1 VKLEP
6 VSCNLCG
13 FDSYTCHLVREDL
26 NLYIPGN
33 FQLVRCDNC
42 GLIYQNPRP
51 STDELMTLYPQ
62 EYDQHQDAVKE
73 ALSPIAR
80 FDRKYG
86 LRKRS
91 KAVRRH
97 VERGRLLDLGCATG
111 DFLEVMRDDG
121 WEVVGIEPSPFASQW
136 ARDRLGLDVRT
147 GTLETVALPDESF
160 DVVTMWNVIEHLPDP
175 QASLERIHRLLRT
188 GGVLVLSTPNMDS
201 VDARFFGPYWIGYE
215 LPRHLYVFSRRT
227 LTEMIERTG
236 YRVVET
242 RCFYGSHAAS
252 MSSIRFW
259 LRSRRMNGRFRE
271 TLEQVLFS
279 RPLRLMTSPFFYAT
293 DRLQLSSP
301 LTVICSKAS

>member
-1 VKLEP
+1 MKLEP

-13 FDSYTCHLVREDL
+13 FDSYKRHLVRKDL
-26 NLYIPGN
+26 NLYVPGN

-51 STDELMTLYPQ
+51 STGDLLTLYPQ
-62 EYDQHQDAVKE
+62 DYDQHQDAVRE
-73 ALSPIAR
+73 VRSPIAR
-80 FDRKYG
+80 LDRKYG

-91 KAVRRH
+91 KAVQRH

-136 ARDRLGLDVRT
+136 ARDRMGLDVRT
-147 GTLETVALPDESF
+147 GTLETVALSDESF

-175 QASLERIHRLLRT
+175 QAALERIHRLLRI
-188 GGVLVLSTPNMDS
+188 GGVLVLSTPNLDS
-201 VDARFFGPYWIGYE
+201 IDARFFGPYWIGYE
-215 LPRHLYVFSRRT
+215 LPRHLYVFSRHT

-242 RCFYGSHAAS
+242 KCFYGSHAAA
-252 MSSIRFW
+252 MSSVRFW
-259 LRSRRMNGRFRE
+259 LRSIRMNGRFRE

-279 RPLRLMTSPFFYAT
+279 WPLRLATSPFFYAT

-301 LTVICSKAS
+301 LTVFCSKVS